1 MAGFQPVK
9 LNGAHDVACLE
20 ALGAFEQIELH
31 GLALVQSA
39 ITVLLN
45 GGEMHEYVFA
55 GGPLDE
61 AKTLG
66 SVEPLHCSLL
76 SHKLLLSPL
85 CGWNLLRRSSR
96 SSAFNR
102 WMESNRAGARCRQ
115 KQKCRSVHCPRDDRS
130 GRTACD
136 CLLFALTINRLLHQ
150 DFNLN
155 RSLTC
160 ENDWTS
166 YSASYNLGKRKSS
179 GRLPVASCQLP
190 EKAGPSPAAAGS
202 G

>member
-1 MAGFQPVK
+1 MAGFQPVE

-31 GLALVQSA
+31 HLPLVQSA
-39 ITVLLN
+39 ITVLLD

-61 AKTLG
+61 TKTLG

-85 CGWNLLRRSSR
+85 CGWNLLRRPSQ

-102 WMESNRAGARCRQ
+102 WMEPDRVRC
-115 KQKCRSVHCPRDDRS
+115 
-130 GRTACD
+130 
-136 CLLFALTINRLLHQ
+136 
-150 DFNLN
+150 NL
-155 RSLTC
+155 
-160 ENDWTS
+160 
-166 YSASYNLGKRKSS
+166 
-179 GRLPVASCQLP
+179 
-190 EKAGPSPAAAGS
+190 SPKTK
-202 G
+202 

>member
-1 MAGFQPVK
+1 MAEKCTNTSSPVDRWMK
-9 LNGAHDVACLE
+9 PKPLAPLNH
-20 ALGAFEQIELH
+20 F
-31 GLALVQSA
+31 
-39 ITVLLN
+39 TVPFSLTN
-45 GGEMHEYVFA
+45 
-55 GGPLDE
+55 
-61 AKTLG
+61 
-66 SVEPLHCSLL
+66 CSFR
-76 SHKLLLSPL
+76 L
-85 CGWNLLRRSSR
+85 CAEWNLLRRSSR

-102 WMESNRAGARCRQ
+102 WMESDRAGAGCRQ
-115 KQKCRSVHCPRDDRS
+115 KQKCRSVHCLRDDRS

-179 GRLPVASCQLP
+179 GRLPVSSCQLP